1 MTGLFEDSVEFRMRE
16 VSDDPQAVRLALSG
30 ELDLAVADML
40 GDRLWMLGNAGYAV
54 RLDLSALEFVDCR
67 GLRELIIAVSESR
80 SKGWRIEVESQ
91 MTERVRRTVEL
102 AGVRSH
108 LWPDGG

>member
-1 MTGLFEDSVEFRMRE
+1 MTGLFEERVEFRMRE
-16 VSDDPQAVRLALSG
+16 VSGVEAVRLALTG

-54 RLDLSALEFVDCR
+54 HLDLSELEFIDCR
-67 GLRELIIAVSESR
+67 GLRELIIAVTESR
-80 SKGWRIEVESQ
+80 SNGWRIEIDPQ
-91 MTERVRRTVEL
+91 MTEPVRRTVEL

-108 LWPDGG
+108 LWPHGG